1 MKNLIAVV
9 IPAILLLVACGNDET
24 QSTVQSE
31 PGETGGSVDASAALA
46 ELVET
51 FFERGLQRNP
61 LRATFIGD
69 YRYDD
74 RLANTISPEYIAES
88 RAIDREYL
96 DRTDQSIPFLPKFVY
111 SAWKWFRSASIQD
124 GG

>member
-96 DRTDQSIPFLPKFVY
+96 DKLSRPVRI
-111 SAWKWFRSASIQD
+111 A
-124 GG
+124 